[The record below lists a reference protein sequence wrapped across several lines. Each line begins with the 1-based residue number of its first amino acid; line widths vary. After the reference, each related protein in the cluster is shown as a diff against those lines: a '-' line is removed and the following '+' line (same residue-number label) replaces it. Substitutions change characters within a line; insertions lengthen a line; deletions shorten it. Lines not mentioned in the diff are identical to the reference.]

1 MINTKQ
7 ENNYKTMKKIF
18 IIVVLLATFCG
29 SAGAVV
35 VQKIYLKDGSILSG
49 YIQKQ
54 DDNGN
59 LTFRSDNA
67 LICLKSSDA
76 TISNEQN
83 YNIKDLDKEWV
94 DWAEKNEEFEGIGD
108 NRTLYLADITTKSKS
123 VSKVKILERGAVV
136 KYLEMTPNLYQIPWK
151 NVEAIKGEKRIK
163 TALSGINRIYLL
175 KSGMEFEGQYAEEN
189 DSMLTLYLNNGV
201 RQSFKIDDVVK
212 YTFKAI
218 NPNQDIFAQSE
229 LLDIVKSKNGSET
242 RGIIIEQNYTSNK
255 DSENYFIV
263 QQQSGIIQ
271 SIKLSD
277 IVETRKEENPQ
288 YAPKFDILLKEGDVV
303 INRQEV
309 QLIGVKTNENSVV
322 LDSLSEKVVI
332 SKDPNNNTKVTIEYR
347 NANGLNVEAYQLV
360 KVSKSLYKKKTYY
373 GFSYQSLVDAPYR
386 PINVETSI
394 NHTTKA
400 EYIVGGQ
407 GIFAFYDA
415 QKKTAIPFIIK

>member
-360 KVSKSLYKKKTYY
+360 RVNKSLYKKKTYY

-415 QKKTAIPFIIK
+415 QKKTAIPFVIK